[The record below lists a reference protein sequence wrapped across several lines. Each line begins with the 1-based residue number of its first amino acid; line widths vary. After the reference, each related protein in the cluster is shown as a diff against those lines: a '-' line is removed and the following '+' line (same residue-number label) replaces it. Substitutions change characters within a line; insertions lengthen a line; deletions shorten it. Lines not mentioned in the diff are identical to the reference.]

1 MPFEDQ
7 NTELYTDGDG
17 IIQVDN
23 LPKGKYKVYE
33 TKIPQELQNIYEI
46 TETQRIKRYDQIYYD
61 VKAKIIKDA
70 NGNDEITI
78 TSNDLILTAKNRK
91 TNGKII
97 IQKQD
102 SSTKKNLQGIGFKI
116 YSKEKQGWLNTDD
129 ENKVTDM

>member
-97 IQKQD
+97 IQKQIAV
-102 SSTKKNLQGIGFKI
+102 QRKI
-116 YSKEKQGWLNTDD
+116 C
-129 ENKVTDM
+129 KV